1 MKTKADSHG
10 DKVTNFSD
18 KEIFKIGSNNN
29 RLAVTSL
36 DSALNKEDN

>member
-1 MKTKADSHG
+1 MKTKTDSHG

-18 KEIFKIGSNNN
+18 KDIFKVGSNNN